1 MRWGATSDR
10 LSACEAIL
18 PHDVVAACQL
28 PRPTIFTSGIWSFPG
43 RAISMVDFE
52 RARAQMVESQL
63 RGGGVTNAPIL
74 ARMRTL
80 PRENF
85 VADGRRAVAYVDA
98 IQWLGDG
105 SRRFLA
111 APATLAKL
119 LKLADITGSETVLD
133 VGAATGYSTA
143 IIADLAASVVAL
155 EQDGGLA
162 SLAAA
167 NLAALGQANASVVAG
182 SIEQLGAARF
192 DVIIVQGA
200 LDKVPDTFL
209 AALNEG
215 GRLVA
220 LIRAGAVSVAH
231 VFTKSAGRVT
241 ARSDFNAFLPP
252 LLAAEANEVFVF

>member
-1 MRWGATSDR
+1 MS
-10 LSACEAIL
+10 
-18 PHDVVAACQL
+18 
-28 PRPTIFTSGIWSFPG
+28 
-43 RAISMVDFE
+43 DFE

-74 ARMRTL
+74 AQMRAIS
-80 PRENF
+80 REDF
-85 VADGRRAVAYVDA
+85 VAPDRRSVAYVDDV
-98 IQWLGDG
+98 QWLGDG

-119 LKLADITGSETVLD
+119 LKLADITASETALD
-133 VGAATGYSTA
+133 IGAASGYSTA
-143 IIADLAASVVAL
+143 IIASLAASVVAL
-155 EQDGGLA
+155 EQDSGLA

-167 NLAALGQANASVVAG
+167 NLAALGLDNASVVAG

-215 GRLVA
+215 GRLIA

-252 LLAAEANEVFVF
+252 LMAPEANEIFVF